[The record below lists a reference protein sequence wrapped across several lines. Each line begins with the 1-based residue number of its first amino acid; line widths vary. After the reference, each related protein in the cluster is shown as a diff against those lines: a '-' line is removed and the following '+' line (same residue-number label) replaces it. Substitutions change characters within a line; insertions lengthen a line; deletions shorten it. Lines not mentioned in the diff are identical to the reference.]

1 MADVNKEIAIK
12 VTATDASGPALQSLE
27 DRLNAAKKRMIEL
40 AVAGKQNTE
49 EFIRLQQEAG
59 SLSEPLKAL
68 SSPLIRSQSQERK
81 GCSCS
86 RRL

>member
-27 DRLNAAKKRMIEL
+27 DKLNAAKKRMIEL

-49 EFIRLQQEAG
+49 EYT
-59 SLSEPLKAL
+59 
-68 SSPLIRSQSQERK
+68 
-81 GCSCS
+81 
-86 RRL
+86 